1 MKKIILSL
9 LFVSSIS
16 FAQNGINYQ
25 GAATDAN
32 GAKLVNQNISLKTS
46 VLQGGVD
53 GTTSY
58 SETHN
63 TTTDQFG
70 LFNVVIGLGNIIEGS
85 FDSIQWGADSHFL
98 KVELDANGGTNYS
111 LISTTQ
117 MMSVPYSL
125 YSKSTDLDTI
135 KFLENDED
143 FNSKFNNDVLNDIS
157 EFDNNT
163 RGIKY
168 FTNPADGYITNSS
181 SVNGNIWH
189 TENNIYI
196 LGEYNAGTDFDNYNI
211 DFMGQP
217 LLEYDGSLNAYNTGI
232 FCAKLDTNFNYIAS
246 YSEVVDE
253 TYHRL
258 YAVDIKVDNQNNIY
272 LLYYKQG
279 SDYNSYDLIL
289 RKFNSYFN
297 LISTLTIAEDFWN
310 GGGWNSHFKNATK
323 LDIHNDNIVV
333 SFDFDAGNHLDVNN
347 QSLQH
352 TGQGLHN
359 WVIVSINT
367 DMSINWYNHFT
378 NYNQSYDQSKLLVRD
393 KIYFIEGGKTSQIYT
408 DRSFTN
414 LM

>member
-1 MKKIILSL
+1 M
-9 LFVSSIS
+9 
-16 FAQNGINYQ
+16 
-25 GAATDAN
+25 
-32 GAKLVNQNISLKTS
+32 
-46 VLQGGVD
+46 
-53 GTTSY
+53 
-58 SETHN
+58 
-63 TTTDQFG
+63 
-70 LFNVVIGLGNIIEGS
+70 
-85 FDSIQWGADSHFL
+85 
-98 KVELDANGGTNYS
+98 
-111 LISTTQ
+111 
-117 MMSVPYSL
+117 
-125 YSKSTDLDTI
+125 
-135 KFLENDED
+135 
-143 FNSKFNNDVLNDIS
+143 
-157 EFDNNT
+157 
-163 RGIKY
+163 
-168 FTNPADGYITNSS
+168 
-181 SVNGNIWH
+181 
-189 TENNIYI
+189 

-289 RKFNSYFN
+289 RKFNSYFFN

-367 DMSINWYNHFT
+367 DMSINWHNHFT

-393 KIYFIEGGKTSQIYT
+393 KIYFIEGSKNESNIYGSFLYEFDVNT
-408 DRSFTN
+408 GELLSNNQFTN
-414 LM
+414 NHTADYKDILFDDNNDIYFFGHLNNLNEIEQESISLNYWDKNGEELLKKMKTAYLY